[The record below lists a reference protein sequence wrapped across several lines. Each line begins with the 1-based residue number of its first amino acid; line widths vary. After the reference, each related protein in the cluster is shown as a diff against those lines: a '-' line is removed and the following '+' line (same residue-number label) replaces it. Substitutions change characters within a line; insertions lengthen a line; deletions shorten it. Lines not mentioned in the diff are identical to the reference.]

1 MYTGTIDCFI
11 KIAKNEG
18 HKAFF
23 KGALS
28 NIIRGAGGS
37 LVLVM
42 YDELQMYFAPVVI
55 KKDEGKKPAKW
66 ENKESWIYIYKILY
80 IKQNNE
86 EDHI

>member
-1 MYTGTIDCFI
+1 MYTGTVDCII

-18 HKAFF
+18 SKAFF

-42 YDELQMYFAPVVI
+42 YDEFQKIFAPVAV
-55 KKDEGKKPAKW
+55 DEKKKPAEK
-66 ENKESWIYIYKILY
+66 K
-80 IKQNNE
+80 
-86 EDHI
+86 

>member
-1 MYTGTIDCFI
+1 MMQSGEKKSMYNGTLDCFV

-18 HKAFF
+18 NKAFF

-42 YDELQMYFAPVVI
+42 YDEMQKFFVPAPAE
-55 KKDEGKKPAKW
+55 KKG
-66 ENKESWIYIYKILY
+66 
-80 IKQNNE
+80 
-86 EDHI
+86 H

>member
-1 MYTGTIDCFI
+1 MYNGTIDCFV

-18 HKAFF
+18 NKAFF

-42 YDELQMYFAPVVI
+42 YDELQRIFAPIPVA
-55 KKDEGKKPAKW
+55 KEDGKKKP
-66 ENKESWIYIYKILY
+66 SGG
-80 IKQNNE
+80 
-86 EDHI
+86 H

>member
-1 MYTGTIDCFI
+1 MYTGTVDCFL

-18 HKAFF
+18 SSAFF

-42 YDELQMYFAPVVI
+42 YDELQMYFAPVPPV
-55 KKDEGKKPAKW
+55 KEEGKKKEKPAHW
-66 ENKESWIYIYKILY
+66 EKMKEWPLTFVKMQQS
-80 IKQNNE
+80 
-86 EDHI
+86 

>member
-1 MYTGTIDCFI
+1 MYTGTIDCFV

-18 HKAFF
+18 SKAFF

-42 YDELQMYFAPVVI
+42 YDELQVMFAPVAPKKEDGKKTEKPAHWEDTLI
-55 KKDEGKKPAKW
+55 KKW
-66 ENKESWIYIYKILY
+66 HIL
-80 IKQNNE
+80 
-86 EDHI
+86 

>member
-1 MYTGTIDCFI
+1 MYTGTLDCFV

-18 HKAFF
+18 TGAFF

-42 YDELQMYFAPVVI
+42 YDELQMYFAPPPPV
-55 KKDEGKKPAKW
+55 KAEGKKPAA
-66 ENKESWIYIYKILY
+66 
-80 IKQNNE
+80 
-86 EDHI
+86 H